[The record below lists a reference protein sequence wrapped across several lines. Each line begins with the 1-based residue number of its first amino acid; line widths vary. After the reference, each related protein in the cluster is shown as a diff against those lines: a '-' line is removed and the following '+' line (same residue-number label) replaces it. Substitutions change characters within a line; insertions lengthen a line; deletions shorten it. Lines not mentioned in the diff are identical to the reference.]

1 MRILRLCVVAVLG
14 LAACSSAPKVSKVS
28 TVGEATDAPY
38 DRVLVIALF
47 ESFDARRYLEKEI
60 VNILAARGVN
70 AVPSTTLMNTRTPA
84 TRQTFLAMVEELQ
97 SDAVLV
103 TQLASLE
110 TTTKMKDMNPQTT
123 YKFRPTWY
131 YNVWSVEQTEYIE
144 PQGLQLKHE
153 LVLASQLYSTRT
165 REPVWAIEA
174 KSKFKVNWDQY
185 NDYSIFVTEAT
196 AITNRL
202 VRDGMVR

>member
-1 MRILRLCVVAVLG
+1 MTRSWIVLLAVLA
-14 LAACSSAPKVSKVS
+14 LAACSSAPQVSKVS

-38 DRVLVIALF
+38 DSVLIIALF

-60 VNILAARGVN
+60 VNILAQRGVN
-70 AVPSTTLMNTRTPA
+70 AVPSTSLMDTRTPV
-84 TRQTFLAMVEELQ
+84 TRQTFLAQVDELQ
-97 SDAVLV
+97 PDAVLV

-110 TTTKMKDMNPQTT
+110 TTGTMKDMSPEVT
-123 YKFRPTWY
+123 YNVRPTWY
-131 YNVWSVEQTEYIE
+131 YNVWSVEQTEYIA
-144 PQGLQLKHE
+144 PQGLQLTHE
-153 LVLASQLYSTRT
+153 LVLATQVFSTRI

-174 KSKFKVNWDQY
+174 KSKLKVSYDEY
-185 NDYSIFVTEAT
+185 NDYSIFVDEAT